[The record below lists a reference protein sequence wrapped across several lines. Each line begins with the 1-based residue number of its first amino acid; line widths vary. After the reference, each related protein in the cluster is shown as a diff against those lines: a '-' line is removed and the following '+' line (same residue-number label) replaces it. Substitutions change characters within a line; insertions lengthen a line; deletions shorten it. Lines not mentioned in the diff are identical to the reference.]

1 MNWITEKFKRFKPKL
16 KNLFRVKIGP
26 EGKLWENCSCGAVLY
41 KQDLKE
47 NLYVCTACQKHH
59 RINPRERFDILF
71 DEGQYQEISPLLPM
85 DDPLNFTDSKSY
97 TKRLEAARE
106 ETGQHDSVLLATGKV
121 NNVYLVSGAMNFNF
135 IGGSVGRAAGEAFCT
150 GAEFALTNRLP
161 FVFFSCSGGMRMQ
174 ESMFSL
180 MQMPRMIA
188 AINELKRANLPF
200 ISVCLDPTTGGTTAS
215 VALLGDINIAE
226 PKALIA
232 FAGARVIKET
242 VREELPPEFQTAE
255 YLLEKG
261 QIDIVV
267 ERKDLPKTISTLIL
281 QLTNP
286 NKTFL
291 SESTNIFS
299 QQQNPLG
306 SSADFTS

>member
-41 KQDLKE
+41 KKDLKE

-59 RINPRERFDILF
+59 RINPRERFAILF

-97 TKRLEAARE
+97 TKRLATARE

-188 AINELKRANLPF
+188 AINELKRSNLPF

-261 QIDIVV
+261 QIDIVA

-281 QLTNP
+281 QLTNT